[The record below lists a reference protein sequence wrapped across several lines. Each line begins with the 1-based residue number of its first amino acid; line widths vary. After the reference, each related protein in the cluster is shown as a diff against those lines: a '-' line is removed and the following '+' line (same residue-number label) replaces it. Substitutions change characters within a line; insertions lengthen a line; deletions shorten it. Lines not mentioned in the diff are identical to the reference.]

1 MASKEQDNPSG
12 FSITF
17 PPKRR
22 KLVKCIICQVDKEE
36 ILRKGKESSIDTFN
50 RALNLRKDEVYDRL
64 HKDVP
69 NFLNQDVFWHSTCY
83 SSYTSEHNIQH
94 ATGIHESKEESEAGN
109 EETRRVSRSSAGV
122 HIDWSKCFICRNKTY
137 KKCREMHNVCTFEA
151 CESVRK
157 AAESKGDEGMLH
169 VLISVNN
176 DLIAAEAKYHKTCFT
191 SYISKSNLKHKSFK
205 EVEGEASYDTAFK
218 EMAAEIS
225 EGIYQGKAY
234 DMSSLLSKYR
244 ELLEDKGIKAE
255 SYIKQHL
262 KLRLQKHFGEEIV
275 FHQHPDRSKPEVIYS
290 RNISLQDVLNASAA
304 QNARS
309 VSSVSFNATQQIVN
323 TARRVKEEIRKCS
336 GITLRPLNVD
346 DVSLESSRRI
356 IPPSLY
362 WLVRLMITSDE
373 SGVDDFDHPCP
384 CVKIEDERRIISIS
398 QDIIHCASKAR
409 VKFLKQIALAMAVRH
424 LTGSKQLV
432 CLLNRMG
439 HSSSYDE
446 LQAVDTSLATEVLAK
461 VETYGTVIP
470 SNISPG
476 SFVQF
481 AGDNND
487 LKEETI
493 DGKNTT
499 HATTMVVYQPRR
511 ALVQNHLLP

>member
-1 MASKEQDNPSG
+1 MASKEQDNPSI
-12 FSITF
+12 ITS

-36 ILRKGKESSIDTFN
+36 ILRKGKESSIDTLN
-50 RALNLRKDEVYDRL
+50 RALNLRKHEVYHRL
-64 HKDVP
+64 HKDLP

-83 SSYTSEHNIQH
+83 LSYTSEHNIQH
-94 ATGIHESKEESEAGN
+94 ATDIHESKVESEAG
-109 EETRRVSRSSAGV
+109 SWYPL
-122 HIDWSKCFICRNKTY
+122 DWSKCFICQNKMY

-176 DLIAAEAKYHKTCFT
+176 DLIAAEAKYHKTCFA
-191 SYISKSNLKHKSFK
+191 SDISKSNLKHKGFK
-205 EVEGEASYDTAFK
+205 EIEGEASYDTAFK

-234 DMSSLLSKYR
+234 MSSLLSKYR
-244 ELLEDKGIKAE
+244 KLLEDKGIKAE
-255 SYIKQHL
+255 SCSKQHL

-309 VSSVSFNATQQIVN
+309 VSNVSFNATQQIVN

-373 SGVDDFDHPCP
+373 SGVDDFDNLCP

-398 QDIIHCASKAR
+398 QD
-409 VKFLKQIALAMAVRH
+409 L
-424 LTGSKQLV
+424 
-432 CLLNRMG
+432 
-439 HSSSYDE
+439 
-446 LQAVDTSLATEVLAK
+446 
-461 VETYGTVIP
+461 
-470 SNISPG
+470 
-476 SFVQF
+476 
-481 AGDNND
+481 
-487 LKEETI
+487 
-493 DGKNTT
+493 
-499 HATTMVVYQPRR
+499 
-511 ALVQNHLLP
+511 